1 MNSIGLLFRDL
12 PVALKLDNE
21 STLRELYQDVR
32 EQVQNAIKYSCY
44 PYVDKTYNVVSDD
57 AAYLLYQQ
65 DIRDNGSFGDME
77 IETIDI
83 RQNQAAS
90 QTVLDIEIL
99 DGEDGLE
106 VMFDYAS
113 SKYKFESM
121 DKFKDLFIR
130 VVHAMAGNTTQSDIS
145 VQDIKKEVNNKENI
159 VKKVVSIFTKKL

>member
-1 MNSIGLLFRDL
+1 
-12 PVALKLDNE
+12 
-21 STLRELYQDVR
+21 
-32 EQVQNAIKYSCY
+32 
-44 PYVDKTYNVVSDD
+44 
-57 AAYLLYQQ
+57 
-65 DIRDNGSFGDME
+65 ME

-130 VVHAMAGNTTQSDIS
+130 VVHTMAEYTTQSDIS
-145 VQDIKKEVNNKENI
+145 VQDIKKEVINKENI